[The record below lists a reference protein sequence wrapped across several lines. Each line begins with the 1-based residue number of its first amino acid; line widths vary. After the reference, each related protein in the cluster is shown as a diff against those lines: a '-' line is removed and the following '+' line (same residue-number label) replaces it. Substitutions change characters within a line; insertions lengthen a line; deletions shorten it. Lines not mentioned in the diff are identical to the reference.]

1 MISFMREHEV
11 PGASLAV
18 SKNGV
23 LVYSRGFGFRDV
35 DLAKPVLPSTRFRI
49 ASISKPITSAAIASL
64 VKSGKMK
71 FDDPLVA
78 FLTPTERAWLHPQ
91 LRSVTI
97 KQILQHRGGWDRE
110 RSSDPMFETVEIGKS
125 LQLGRPANQEELIK
139 FVLHRAPDF
148 EPGTKYAYSNFGY
161 CLLGRVIETVSNQP
175 YGEFVKATIFNR
187 PSGTSLDLGQTLTV
201 QPNETKYYVRP
212 RKFVTGVVPGALGQR
227 VQTQYGGWSIE
238 NLDSHGGWISSAE
251 DLVRFADLFNS
262 PTSASFLTEPIVSEM
277 FSNPTGHDSDVFY
290 GYGWLVRRVNGV
302 SKVNTWHNGSLP
314 GTSTLLVRRH
324 DGFNWAV
331 LFNSRD
337 GKGAKNLSTLIDP
350 LIHRAVN
357 RVKDWPRQ

>member
-1 MISFMREHEV
+1 M
-11 PGASLAV
+11 
-18 SKNGV
+18 
-23 LVYSRGFGFRDV
+23 
-35 DLAKPVLPSTRFRI
+35 
-49 ASISKPITSAAIASL
+49 
-64 VKSGKMK
+64 
-71 FDDPLVA
+71 
-78 FLTPTERAWLHPQ
+78 
-91 LRSVTI
+91 
-97 KQILQHRGGWDRE
+97 
-110 RSSDPMFETVEIGKS
+110 
-125 LQLGRPANQEELIK
+125 
-139 FVLHRAPDF
+139 
-148 EPGTKYAYSNFGY
+148 
-161 CLLGRVIETVSNQP
+161 
-175 YGEFVKATIFNR
+175 
-187 PSGTSLDLGQTLTV
+187 
-201 QPNETKYYVRP
+201 
-212 RKFVTGVVPGALGQR
+212 TGVVPGALGQR

-262 PTSASFLTEPIVSEM
+262 PTSASFLTKPIVSEI
-277 FSNPTGHDSDVFY
+277 FSNPTGDDSDVFY

-357 RVKDWPRQ
+357 RVKDWPQ